1 MFLPG
6 YCGAMN
12 LYCSKITNEI
22 MLQLSFFTKW
32 CRTHNIYTLYSLC
45 PRAIKIGY
53 NSLHNKSSNLWPIFR
68 RTSWIDPG
76 KLYHLINFSKHF
88 DGIIYFQT
96 RGLFRSK
103 QGLQLK
109 VVLSSDEYRAWK
121 KQHLKELVL
130 IRSSVYVV
138 RIWFV
143 LHWQCYWNNIGIFV
157 KWKAHLIMHLTSNSK
172 H

>member
-1 MFLPG
+1 MYNFL
-6 YCGAMN
+6 
-12 LYCSKITNEI
+12 S
-22 MLQLSFFTKW
+22 LQKW
-32 CRTHNIYTLYSLC
+32 CRTRNIYTLYSLC

-76 KLYHLINFSKHF
+76 KLYHLINFSKNF

-109 VVLSSDEYRAWK
+109 VALFSDEYRAWK
-121 KQHLKELVL
+121 KHYLKEFVW
-130 IRSSVYVV
+130 IRSSVSVV

-143 LHWQCYWNNIGIFV
+143 VTWRCYWNNIGNNYHIV
-157 KWKAHLIMHLTSNSK
+157 WNHLWLQNHILKKCNS
-172 H
+172 

>member
-1 MFLPG
+1 MQ
-6 YCGAMN
+6 Y

-22 MLQLSFFTKW
+22 MYNFLSLQKW
-32 CRTHNIYTLYSLC
+32 CRTRNIYTLYSLC

-121 KQHLKELVL
+121 KHYVKEFVW
-130 IRSSVYVV
+130 IRSSVSVV
-138 RIWFV
+138 RICIIVICKNNNV
-143 LHWQCYWNNIGIFV
+143 L
-157 KWKAHLIMHLTSNSK
+157 
-172 H
+172 

>member
-32 CRTHNIYTLYSLC
+32 CRTTHNIYTLYSLC

-76 KLYHLINFSKHF
+76 KLYHLINFSKTF
-88 DGIIYFQT
+88 WWDY
-96 RGLFRSK
+96 LFSNKRVVSFNSRVAIESSFILRWV
-103 QGLQLK
+103 QGMTEK
-109 VVLSSDEYRAWK
+109 C
-121 KQHLKELVL
+121 LKE
-130 IRSSVYVV
+130 
-138 RIWFV
+138 
-143 LHWQCYWNNIGIFV
+143 
-157 KWKAHLIMHLTSNSK
+157 
-172 H
+172 

>member
-1 MFLPG
+1 MYNFL
-6 YCGAMN
+6 
-12 LYCSKITNEI
+12 S
-22 MLQLSFFTKW
+22 LQKW
-32 CRTHNIYTLYSLC
+32 CRTRNIYTLYSLC

-76 KLYHLINFSKHF
+76 KLYHLINFSKNF

-109 VVLSSDEYRAWK
+109 VALFSDEYRAWK
-121 KQHLKELVL
+121 KHHLKEFVL
-130 IRSSVYVV
+130 IWNSCLLWELDSSWPSNA
-138 RIWFV
+138 I
-143 LHWQCYWNNIGIFV
+143 LNNIGNNYD
-157 KWKAHLIMHLTSNSK
+157 KNHCLKLLIMTNSYYVYLQK
-172 H
+172 Q

>member
-22 MLQLSFFTKW
+22 MLQRSFFTKW
-32 CRTHNIYTLYSLC
+32 CRTTHNSYTLYSLC

-76 KLYHLINFSKHF
+76 KLYHLINFSKNF

-109 VVLSSDEYRAWK
+109 VVLSSDEYRVWK
-121 KQHLKELVL
+121 KHHLKEFVL
-130 IRSSVYVV
+130 IRSCVSVE

-143 LHWQCYWNNIGIFV
+143 VILLYIIIPVSAKTTMFYSIHYR
-157 KWKAHLIMHLTSNSK
+157 
-172 H
+172 